1 MVTLVSDS
9 SSVSVDGQG
18 LDRGLHFALDG
29 LAKDLAAH
37 LITLVESQFAGG
49 KASRKAVEK
58 IVTAQVPALLEQSFI
73 TSFLAAETAV
83 RARRTVLAHLLST
96 AELRATV
103 GAGAGML
110 AEAGAASGA
119 DEDDG
124 LTSEAAAKLLHVS
137 RTHLNG
143 LADAGALG
151 VVRRTDG
158 GHRRI
163 SKAALLEYKARSR
176 ERQTKGLDAM
186 MAASQKLGLYDE
198 ELAGLPVRKSR

>member
-9 SSVSVDGQG
+9 PSVSVDGQV
-18 LDRGLHFALDG
+18 LDSGLHFALSG

-37 LITLVESQFAGG
+37 LITLVESQLAGG
-49 KASRKAVEK
+49 KASRKTFEK
-58 IVTAQVPALLEQSFI
+58 VVTAQVPALLERSFI
-73 TSFLAAETAV
+73 TSFLAAGTAD
-83 RARRTVLAHLLST
+83 RARRAVLAHLLST

-103 GAGAGML
+103 GAGAAML
-110 AEAGAASGA
+110 SGAGVASGA

-137 RTHLNG
+137 RTHLNS
-143 LADAGALG
+143 LADSGALG

-163 SKAALLEYKARSR
+163 SKAALLEYKNRSG
-176 ERQTKGLDAM
+176 ERQSKGLDVM
-186 MAASQKLGLYDE
+186 MVASQTRGLYEE
-198 ELAGLPVRKSR
+198 ELLGHPVRAGG

>member
-9 SSVSVDGQG
+9 SPVSVDGP
-18 LDRGLHFALDG
+18 LIDKGLHFALDG

-37 LITLVESQFAGG
+37 LVTLVEAQFAGS

-58 IVTAQVPALLEQSFI
+58 IVTAQVPALLEQSFT

-83 RARRTVLAHLLST
+83 RARRAVLAHLLST
-96 AELRATV
+96 AELQATV

-110 AEAGAASGA
+110 AGAGEASGD
-119 DEDDG
+119 DEDEG

-137 RTHLNG
+137 RTHLNS
-143 LADAGALG
+143 LADSGVLG

-163 SKAALLEYKARSR
+163 SKAALLGYKARSR

-186 MAASQKLGLYDE
+186 MAASQKLGLYEE